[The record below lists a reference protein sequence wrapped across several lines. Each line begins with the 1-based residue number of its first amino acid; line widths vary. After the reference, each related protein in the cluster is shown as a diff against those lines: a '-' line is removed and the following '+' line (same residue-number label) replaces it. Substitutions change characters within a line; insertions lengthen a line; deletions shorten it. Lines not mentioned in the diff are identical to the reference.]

1 MDERFDSL
9 LINLAQSA
17 NGIEN
22 FLDIVFGFLLRK
34 TDFFT
39 AMSQGEEEKILM
51 KYFRKYQALSADK
64 RREEKRIMMEREEE
78 RKRKIQEQKKKEEEE
93 LRNKLTKGVA
103 KVEEIFPDDEK
114 GLSATKVDEKTNNEN
129 DSDSETPPPPGNG
142 GSTEKYTW
150 TQTLGTVE
158 VLINTIPGLKS
169 KDCNINIG
177 TSKLKVVVKG
187 ETIIDGELNSKV
199 KPDECLWSIVD
210 GKTIQIVLEKQEN
223 INWWSCVIKGDP
235 EIDTT
240 KIVPENSKLSDLDP
254 ETRATVEKMMFD
266 QRQKA
271 MGLPTS
277 DNLKQHELLEK
288 FKAAHPEMDFSQAKI
303 NYGNGF

>member
-9 LINLAQSA
+9 LINVAQSA

-22 FLDIVFGFLLRK
+22 FLDVIFGFLLRK

-39 AMSQGEEEKILM
+39 AMSQGEEEEILM
-51 KYFRKYQALSADK
+51 KYFKKYQALSADK
-64 RREEKRIMMEREEE
+64 RREEKRLMMEREEE
-78 RKRKIQEQKKKEEEE
+78 RKKKIQEQKKKEEEE
-93 LRNKLTKGVA
+93 IKSKSSKSTP
-103 KVEEIFPDDEK
+103 KVEEVFSDDENDTSK
-114 GLSATKVDEKTNNEN
+114 TKIDGEAKHENE
-129 DSDSETPPPPGNG
+129 SDSEAPPPGNG

-150 TQTLGTVE
+150 TQTLGAVE
-158 VLINTIPGLKS
+158 MLISTLPGLKS

-177 TSKLKVVVKG
+177 TSKLKVVVRG
-187 ETIIDGELNSKV
+187 EVIIDGEFSSKV
-199 KPDECLWSIVD
+199 RPDECLWSIVD
-210 GKTIQIVLEKQEN
+210 GKTIQIVLEKQEQ
-223 INWWSCVIKGDP
+223 INWWPCVIKGDP

-303 NYGNGF
+303 NYGSGF

>member
-9 LINLAQSA
+9 LINVAQGA

-22 FLDIVFGFLLRK
+22 FLDVIFGFLLRK

-39 AMSQGEEEKILM
+39 AMKQGEEEEVLM
-51 KYFRKYQALSADK
+51 KYFKKYQALSLDK
-64 RREEKRIMMEREEE
+64 RREEKRRMMEREEE
-78 RKRKIQEQKKKEEEE
+78 RRKKIQEQKRREEEIK
-93 LRNKLTKGVA
+93 NKLAKSTA
-103 KVEEIFPDDEK
+103 KVEEVFSDDE
-114 GLSATKVDEKTNNEN
+114 GDAPKTTTDKLANKESE
-129 DSDSETPPPPGNG
+129 SDSEAPPPPGNG
-142 GSTEKYTW
+142 GTTEKYTW

-158 VLINTIPGLKS
+158 MLITTTPGLKS
-169 KDCNINIG
+169 KDCSINIG
-177 TSKLKVVVKG
+177 ASRLKVVIRG
-187 ETIIDGELNSKV
+187 EVIVDGEFNSKV
-199 KPDECLWSIVD
+199 KPDECLWSIID
-210 GKTIQIVLEKQEN
+210 GKTVQIALEKQEQV
-223 INWWSCVIKGDP
+223 NWWPCVIKGDP

-288 FKAAHPEMDFSQAKI
+288 FKAAHPEMDFSQAKV
-303 NYGNGF
+303 NYGSGF

>member
-22 FLDIVFGFLLRK
+22 FLDVIFGFLLRK

-39 AMSQGEEEKILM
+39 AMNQGEEEKILM

-64 RREEKRIMMEREEE
+64 RREEKRLMMEREEE
-78 RKRKIQEQKKKEEEE
+78 RKKKIEEQKRREEEE
-93 LRNKLTKGVA
+93 LKNMSTKSVP
-103 KVEEIFPDDEK
+103 KIEEVFSDDEK
-114 GLSATKVDEKTNNEN
+114 GQPATKTNEKMSDEEE
-129 DSDSETPPPPGNG
+129 SDTEAPPLGNG
-142 GSTEKYTW
+142 GSTDKYTW

-158 VLINTIPGLKS
+158 VLIDTIPGLKS
-169 KDCNINIG
+169 RDCNINIK
-177 TSKLKVVVKG
+177 TNRLKVVVKG
-187 ETIIDGELNSKV
+187 EVIIDGELNSKV
-199 KPDECLWSIVD
+199 KPDDCLWSIID

-223 INWWSCVIKGDP
+223 INWWSCVIKGDQ

-303 NYGNGF
+303 NYGSGF

>member
-9 LINLAQSA
+9 LINVAQSA

-22 FLDIVFGFLLRK
+22 FLDVIFGFLLRK

-39 AMSQGEEEKILM
+39 AMKQGEEEEVLM
-51 KYFRKYQALSADK
+51 KYFKKYQALSADK
-64 RREEKRIMMEREEE
+64 RREEKRLMMEREEE
-78 RKRKIQEQKKKEEEE
+78 RRKKIQEQKRREEEE
-93 LRNKLTKGVA
+93 IKSKLAKSTS
-103 KVEEIFPDDEK
+103 KVEEVFSDDE
-114 GLSATKVDEKTNNEN
+114 GDVSKTVAGKQINKDSE
-129 DSDSETPPPPGNG
+129 SDSEAPPPPGNG
-142 GSTEKYTW
+142 GATEKYTW
-150 TQTLGTVE
+150 TQTLGAVE
-158 VLINTIPGLKS
+158 MLINTAPGLKS

-177 TSKLKVVVKG
+177 ASRLKVVIRG
-187 ETIIDGELNSKV
+187 EVIIDGEFNSKV
-199 KPDECLWSIVD
+199 KPDECLWSIID
-210 GKTIQIVLEKQEN
+210 GRTVQIALEKQEQ

-277 DNLKQHELLEK
+277 DHLKQHELLEK

-303 NYGNGF
+303 NYGGGF

>member
-39 AMSQGEEEKILM
+39 AMSQGEEEKVLM

-64 RREEKRIMMEREEE
+64 RREEKRLMMEREAE
-78 RKRKIQEQKKKEEEE
+78 RKKKIEEQKKKEEE
-93 LRNKLTKGVA
+93 LKSKSKKSVA
-103 KVEEIFPDDEK
+103 KVEEIFSDDEK
-114 GLSATKVDEKTNNEN
+114 DHTKTKTNEKMNNESE
-129 DSDSETPPPPGNG
+129 SDSEAPPPGNG
-142 GSTEKYTW
+142 GSTDKYLW

-158 VLINTIPGLKS
+158 VLINTVPGLKS
-169 KDCNINIG
+169 RDCNINIG
-177 TSKLKVVVKG
+177 SNKLKVTVKG
-187 ETIIDGELNSKV
+187 EVIIDGELNSKV
-199 KPDECLWSIVD
+199 KPDECLWSIID

-277 DNLKQHELLEK
+277 DNLRQHELLEK

-303 NYGNGF
+303 NYGGGF